1 MSNVKL
7 IPEDAKLMPEDYQT
21 VTPLLVFKNSSQAI
35 DYYKQVFDAEE
46 IYRLDTKE
54 NKIIYAEIK
63 IGKSIIMLMDRMP
76 VGGVTAEELG
86 NTPVNLY
93 IYVKN
98 VDETFNKA
106 IKLGAKQDSP
116 VETQFFGDRVGMI
129 TDPFGY
135 KWSIATRIK
144 TLKHSEIK
152 ANFESWSLSKPTLS
166 GGGNDYKEKYLKYK
180 QKYINY
186 KNNVLT

>member
-1 MSNVKL
+1 MSMQ
-7 IPEDAKLMPEDYQT
+7 DTTLMPEDYQT
-21 VTPLLVFKNSSQAI
+21 VTPLLTFKSSFKAI
-35 DYYKQVFDAEE
+35 DYYKKVFDAKER
-46 IYRLDTKE
+46 YRLDDKD
-54 NKIIYAEIK
+54 KIIYAEIM
-63 IGKSIIMLMDRMP
+63 IGKSIIMLMDENPEM
-76 VGGVTAEELG
+76 GSGKITNG

-93 IYVKN
+93 VYVKD

-144 TLKHSEIK
+144 TLSSAEIK
-152 ANFESWSLSKPTLS
+152 TNLENMVNKKMDKSKLS
-166 GGGNDYKEKYLKYK
+166 GGKGYREKYLKYK
-180 QKYINY
+180 PKIY
-186 KNNVLT
+186 